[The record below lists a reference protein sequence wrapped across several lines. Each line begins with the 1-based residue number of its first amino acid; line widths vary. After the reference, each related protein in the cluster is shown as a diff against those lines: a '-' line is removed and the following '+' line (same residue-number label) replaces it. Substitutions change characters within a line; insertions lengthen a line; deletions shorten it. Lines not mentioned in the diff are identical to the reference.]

1 MKTHDNI
8 ICMGAKIKMKIEF
21 ENNILRKN
29 YAE

>member
-1 MKTHDNI
+1 MKTHDI